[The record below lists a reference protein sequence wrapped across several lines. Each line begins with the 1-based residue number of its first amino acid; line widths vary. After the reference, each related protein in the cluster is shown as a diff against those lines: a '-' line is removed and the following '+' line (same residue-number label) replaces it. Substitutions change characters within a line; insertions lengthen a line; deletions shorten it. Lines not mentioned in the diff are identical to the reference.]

1 MEVVTVPAGVVGG
14 QQLMLQMPSGSTR
27 QVVVP
32 AGLKAGDKFRVA
44 APGSGPP
51 VPMGKPVPPMGE
63 PVPQPPVV
71 GRPPVDP
78 EVARLQAELELLRER
93 NRHAEEE
100 AARARAADNARIQAM
115 EDQRRREQAEV
126 KAQRLNGVWRYV
138 RSKGTYTG
146 TVHWGTQVKFAGMHG
161 WYNGPKGHLC
171 GPEPPNYH
179 LISNNVQD
187 IRGRE
192 HWPNCG
198 YDSELQGCIQGD
210 GLLRLTT
217 DGSSTAWF
225 KRDDRPYRPES

>member
-1 MEVVTVPAGVVGG
+1 MGCGASQPEQYRNGAPPVAVAQRPMEVVTVPAGVVGG

-63 PVPQPPVV
+63 PSPQPPVV

-115 EDQRRREQAEV
+115 EDQRRREQAEADRRV
-126 KAQRLNGVWRYV
+126 QAVHDAEAAAAAQRRRTTNRGVGV
-138 RSKGTYTG
+138 GATIG
-146 TVHWGTQVKFAGMHG
+146 FFAM
-161 WYNGPKGHLC
+161 GPLGAAI
-171 GPEPPNYH
+171 G
-179 LISNNVQD
+179 
-187 IRGRE
+187 
-192 HWPNCG
+192 G
-198 YDSELQGCIQGD
+198 YYGNKWAKERIEE
-210 GLLRLTT
+210 
-217 DGSSTAWF
+217 
-225 KRDDRPYRPES
+225 DR